1 MAKSSQI
8 GSYLVLCLGL
18 EVLYDGLNLINVSHL
33 CHMYE
38 SSGDVSSCQEMVL
51 RQRHAGTFNERRN
64 VLGTHDGN

>member
-18 EVLYDGLNLINVSHL
+18 EVLYDDLNLINVSHL

-51 RQRHAGTFNERRN
+51 
-64 VLGTHDGN
+64 